1 MRNESGQAAITM
13 TLSLVVLM
21 GTLGFVTDLGWGYY
35 KQQSAQSAAEAAALA
50 GAAYA
55 TANGSTCGTSGVN
68 CTTTPT
74 DCSSVSGT
82 SAFETACEY
91 AAANGFTS
99 GSNGAH
105 VTLTAGGSG
114 SPPGS
119 SGLTVN
125 YWVSANVTQSL
136 FQTFSAV
143 FGHNS
148 LNIGSAVTAA
158 SLAGP
163 SSGTVYVLG
172 SGPNT
177 VTTSAGSG
185 ATIAAGSN
193 IYVNSTSSSAVV
205 LKGTDSVTCTGGGQL
220 HVCGGCQKNGATV
233 SPAPDTGCA
242 SHADPYSSMQPP
254 SYNRWNCDYSSNIS
268 YSSGTH
274 TLNPGHYCGNIS
286 ISGSANVTFSAGVY
300 EMDGNL
306 SVNTT
311 TGSCNGTGT
320 TFYLTSNGYG
330 GGGQCNMTAGTV
342 NLTAPTSGTYQG
354 IAIYQDRNNSNNCT
368 MTCGSA
374 QKISGV
380 VYAPSAAVS
389 HCGGSAGSAP
399 NQTIVCNKIQYT
411 GSTRQNVGSTT
422 AYTCTPGVLV
432 R

>member
-13 TLSLVVLM
+13 TLSLVMLM
-21 GTLGFVTDLGWGYY
+21 GVLGFVTDLGWAYY
-35 KQQSAQSAAEAAALA
+35 KQQSAQAAAEAASLA

-55 TANGSTCGTSGVN
+55 AANGATCGVSGVN

-74 DCSSVSGT
+74 NCSSVSGT

-91 AAANGFTS
+91 AAANGFTDGS
-99 GSNGAH
+99 GGAH

-119 SGLTVN
+119 NGITVN

-136 FQTFSAV
+136 FQSFSAV
-143 FGHNS
+143 FGNKS
-148 LNIGSAVTAA
+148 LGIGSAVTAA

-172 SGPNT
+172 SGPDT
-177 VTTSAGSG
+177 VTTNAGSG
-185 ATIAAGSN
+185 ATVAAGSS

-242 SHADPYSSMQPP
+242 NHADPYSSMTPP
-254 SYNRWNCDYSSNIS
+254 SYNWWSCDYPSSIS

-286 ISGSANVTFSAGVY
+286 VTGSAKVTFSAGVY
-300 EMDGNL
+300 EMDGTL
-306 SVNTT
+306 TVNTT
-311 TGSCNGTGT
+311 TGNVTGTGT
-320 TFYLTSNGYG
+320 TFYLTSDGYG
-330 GGGQCNMTAGTV
+330 GGGKCNMTAGTV
-342 NLTAPTSGTYQG
+342 NLTAPTSGTWQG
-354 IAIYQDRNNSNNCT
+354 IAIYQDRSNSNSCT
-368 MTCGSA
+368 MTCGST

-380 VYAPSAAVS
+380 VYVPSANVT
-389 HCGGSAGSAP
+389 HCGGAAGSAP
-399 NQTIVCNKIQYT
+399 NQTVVCNKIQYT
-411 GSTRQNVGSTT
+411 GTTNHNVGATT
-422 AYTCTPGVLV
+422 AYTCTPGVVV